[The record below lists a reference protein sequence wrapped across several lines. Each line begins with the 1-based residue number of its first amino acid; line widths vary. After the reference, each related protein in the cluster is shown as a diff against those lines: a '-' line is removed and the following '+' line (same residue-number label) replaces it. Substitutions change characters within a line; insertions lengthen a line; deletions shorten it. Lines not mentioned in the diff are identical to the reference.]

1 MPSQKWKKT
10 HRARRRLRRRGR
22 KRQTSDEQLIHYY
35 LTTLL
40 GPALMPKPPV
50 DPYARGNVVPPMKT
64 AQKTSYEV
72 AHRARGGA
80 KPLWGHRPYDP
91 EFGNLS
97 GITRSTVP
105 IWSSQPQ
112 LFLDP
117 ASDTARR
124 AQYRRT

>member
-1 MPSQKWKKT
+1 MRSQKGTGT
-10 HRARRRLRRRGR
+10 HRAGRRWRWRGRRRRACGG
-22 KRQTSDEQLIHYY
+22 QLIHYY
-35 LTTLL
+35 LATLL

>member
-1 MPSQKWKKT
+1 
-10 HRARRRLRRRGR
+10 
-22 KRQTSDEQLIHYY
+22 
-35 LTTLL
+35 
-40 GPALMPKPPV
+40 MPKPPV

-72 AHRARGGA
+72 AHRARGA

-105 IWSSQPQ
+105 IWSSRCQRHGASGAVPPH
-112 LFLDP
+112 LDLGRHP
-117 ASDTARR
+117 HPLELVDQVAHRLDVL
-124 AQYRRT
+124 